1 MNQPTLKTVPFIQD
15 LWNSLFDHT
24 ELDPQRVCCSIQGET
39 YNYREFSNRV
49 QLHGHRLNSFIELVA
64 SSIERASLDRLNAN
78 KESGVNQNNNR
89 ESVDS
94 LLTSYNSSIES
105 KIGSTNNLRIGVVIE
120 DSFDTYCYIVA
131 CLIHGCAFVPIQ
143 PSYPASRL
151 EDILEMAELDA
162 WFGPSETPVIGN
174 SPIVHLNSVD
184 VGSISNLNPTEENH
198 SDGISMAS
206 SQNSS
211 FHFDHSTDLRSA
223 EIRDIPIHLESTYL
237 SSATARDFPIHLE
250 STAYILFTSGT
261 TGKPKGVPISYSNLQ
276 HFYEGFL
283 DLGYSLGSSDR
294 FLQMFE
300 LTFDLSVSSFLVPL
314 CLGAS
319 FHTLNKSIIKPLALY
334 DVLESQKISFALM
347 VPSAVEMLAPYADD
361 IELPHLKYTQFC
373 GEAFKMNQLN
383 TWSSCCSQTQIDNVY
398 GPTEAT
404 IYCTRYTAYPLS
416 HPPKQKNGIVCIGQ
430 PLKHV
435 ALKLSETNELML
447 GGFQTTEG
455 YLHSTDEQK
464 AKFQDGYYLS
474 GDLAEF
480 DGQDYFC
487 LGRLD
492 DQVKV
497 QGYRIELSELEF
509 AATRILEK
517 ARFKALAVVSE
528 SNTRLHL
535 FCATNNSGILEIS
548 SFESEL
554 KEQLPWYMVPYQI
567 HEIPDFPLNANG
579 KIDKKQLIEL
589 YVKQ

>member
-15 LWNSLFDHT
+15 LWNSLFGHT
-24 ELDPQRVCCSIQGET
+24 ELDPQRDCCSIQGVPF
-39 YNYREFSNRV
+39 NYQEFSNRV
-49 QLHGHRLNSFIELVA
+49 QLHGYRLNAFIESVASSLESATSDRLNS
-64 SSIERASLDRLNAN
+64 LNVS
-78 KESGVNQNNNR
+78 KDNQNNIDK
-89 ESVDS
+89 VDS
-94 LLTSYNSSIES
+94 ELNSHKSANNS
-105 KIGSTNNLRIGVVIE
+105 FDLSTRNLRIGVVIE
-120 DSFDTYCYIVA
+120 DSLDTYCYIVA

-174 SPIVHLNSVD
+174 SPVFHLNSVD
-184 VGSISNLNPTEENH
+184 IGSISNSNPTDENH
-198 SDGISMAS
+198 SYGKSISS
-206 SQNSS
+206 SQNSP
-211 FHFDHSTDLRSA
+211 FHFDRSTDLNSD
-223 EIRDIPIHLESTYL
+223 EIRDIPIHLESTDFN
-237 SSATARDFPIHLE
+237 SAAIGKFPIRLE

-334 DVLESQKISFALM
+334 DVLESQKISIALM
-347 VPSAVEMLAPYADD
+347 VPSAVEMLSPYADD

-373 GEAFKMNQLN
+373 GEAFKINQLN
-383 TWSSCCSQTQIDNVY
+383 TWSSCCIQTQIDNVY

-430 PLKHV
+430 PMKYV
-435 ALKLSETNELML
+435 KLKLSENNELML
-447 GGFQTTEG
+447 GGLQTTLG
-455 YLHSTDEQK
+455 YLHSTDEQR
-464 AKFQDGYYLS
+464 AKFQEGFYLS

-509 AATRILEK
+509 AATRILET
-517 ARFKALAVVSE
+517 ARFKALAIVSE
-528 SNTRLHL
+528 SNTSLHL
-535 FCATNNSGILEIS
+535 FCATNNSDMLDIK

-554 KEQLPWYMVPYQI
+554 KEQLPWYMVPHQI

-589 YVKQ
+589 YVKP